1 LAWHRGDATK
11 KRPQTHVQGRNALMQ
26 NFSASVVSFIRTL
39 TVGFGIAPNRL
50 QITYL
55 KFADYTAS
63 GEFHSAL
70 KQTIHL
76 DISH

>member
-1 LAWHRGDATK
+1 
-11 KRPQTHVQGRNALMQ
+11 MQ

-76 DISH
+76 DIFH